1 MTKQTDKKSIF
12 TRFID
17 GISAIFIPIVNLL
30 SAAGILKGVMLI
42 LAAAGVLS
50 QESDTYAVLN
60 AMSDSLFYF
69 LPIILADSCAKK
81 FGANRY
87 TAMVIAG
94 VLLYP
99 KLVALMSSNAA
110 LSFIGIP
117 LKSTTY
123 SSTVIPTI
131 AACALLAAVE
141 KLLTKYLPDV
151 IKGFAVPI
159 ISIFVVSLATLAVFG
174 PLGAVVSDGLA
185 MGYDFV
191 HSLSPIAAGLVL
203 GATIQLMVLIG
214 VHWSFILIAMNNIAL
229 NGEDTILALIGP
241 AIFAQAG
248 AGLAVLI
255 KTKGE
260 GTALKKFRSTAVTG
274 IVSAILGVTEPVM
287 YGVNLP
293 KRKPMIAVCIGGGIG
308 GALVG
313 LSGAKARAF
322 AFPSLASFP
331 VYFGNGFGLFAA
343 ACGIGFLSAFIASM
357 LLKYDTSVSENDA
370 PTADNPAA

>member
-1 MTKQTDKKSIF
+1 MTNQNENKSLLS
-12 TRFID
+12 RFLD
-17 GISAIFIPIVNLL
+17 GISDIFGPIVNLL
-30 SAAGILKGVMLI
+30 SAAGILKGITLI
-42 LAAAGVLS
+42 LVTAGAVG
-50 QESDTYAVLN
+50 ESGSTYAVLN

-99 KLVALMSSNAA
+99 KLVALMSAQS
-110 LSFIGIP
+110 SVGFMGIP

-131 AACALLAAVE
+131 LACASLAAVE
-141 KLLTKYLPDV
+141 RLLTKYLPEV

-159 ISIFVVSLATLAVFG
+159 ISIFAVSFITLAVFG

-185 MGYDFV
+185 AGYDFL

-203 GATIQLMVLIG
+203 GGTIQLMVLVG

-229 NGEDTILALIGP
+229 NGEDTVLALIGP

-255 KTKGE
+255 KAKGD
-260 GTALKKFRSTAVTG
+260 GTAVKKFRSVAITG

-293 KRKPMIAVCIGGGIG
+293 KRKPMIAVCIGGGLG
-308 GALVG
+308 GAIVG

-331 VYFGNGFGLFAA
+331 VYFGDGFAMFAA
-343 ACGIGFLSAFIASM
+343 GCAVGFISAFVASM
-357 LLKYDTSVSENDA
+357 LLKYDTSVPEEK
-370 PTADNPAA
+370 

>member
-1 MTKQTDKKSIF
+1 MNMNNLNNNMEQKKSLLS
-12 TRFID
+12 RFLD
-17 GISAIFIPIVNLL
+17 GISDIFGPIVNLL
-30 SAAGILKGVMLI
+30 SAAGILKGIMLI
-42 LAAAGVLS
+42 LVTARVLS
-50 QESDTYAVLN
+50 DESSTYAVLN

-94 VLLYP
+94 VLIYP
-99 KLVALMSSNAA
+99 KLVAMMSAA
-110 LSFIGIP
+110 PYVSFMGIP
-117 LKSTTY
+117 LKSATY

-131 AACALLAAVE
+131 LACALLAAVE
-141 KLLTKYLPDV
+141 RLLTKYLPEV

-159 ISIFVVSLATLAVFG
+159 ISIFTVSFATLAVFG

-185 MGYDFV
+185 AGYDYV
-191 HSLSPIAAGLVL
+191 HGLSPIAAGLVL
-203 GATIQLMVLIG
+203 GATIQLMVLVG
-214 VHWSFILIAMNNIAL
+214 VQWSFILIAMNNISL
-229 NGEDTILALIGP
+229 NGEDTVLALMGP

-255 KTKGE
+255 RTKGS
-260 GTALKKFRSTAVTG
+260 GAAAKRFRSTAITG

-293 KRKPMIAVCIGGGIG
+293 KRKPMIAVCVGGGLG
-308 GALVG
+308 GAIVG

-331 VYFGNGFGLFAA
+331 VYFGEGFAMFVVGCAV
-343 ACGIGFLSAFIASM
+343 GFVSAFIVSM
-357 LLKYDTSVSENDA
+357 LLKYDTSVPEEK
-370 PTADNPAA
+370 

>member
-1 MTKQTDKKSIF
+1 MTKQNEKKTLF
-12 TRFID
+12 TRFLD
-17 GISAIFIPIVNLL
+17 GISDIFGPIINLL
-30 SAAGILKGVMLI
+30 SAAGILKGIMLI
-42 LAAAGVLS
+42 LATAGVIE
-50 QESDTYAVLN
+50 ESGNTYAVLN

-94 VLLYP
+94 VLIYP
-99 KLVALMSSNAA
+99 KLVALMSAQPSVD
-110 LSFIGIP
+110 FMGIP

-131 AACALLAAVE
+131 LACALLAAIE
-141 KLLTKYLPDV
+141 RLLTKYTPEV

-159 ISIFVVSLATLAVFG
+159 ISIFTVSFITLAVFG
-174 PLGAVVSDGLA
+174 PLGAFVSNGLA
-185 MGYDFV
+185 AGYDFV
-191 HSLSPIAAGLVL
+191 HRLSTVAAGLVL
-203 GATIQLMVLIG
+203 GSTIQLMVLVG

-229 NGEDTILALIGP
+229 NGEDTVLALIGP

-255 KTKGE
+255 KTKGD
-260 GTALKKFRSTAVTG
+260 GAAVKRFRSTAITG

-293 KRKPMIAVCIGGGIG
+293 KRKPMIAVCIGGGLG
-308 GALVG
+308 GAIVG
-313 LSGAKARAF
+313 LSGAKAKAF

-331 VYFGNGFGLFAA
+331 VYFGDGFVLFV
-343 ACGIGFLSAFIASM
+343 IGCAVGFISAFIVSM
-357 LLKYDTSVSENDA
+357 LLKYDTSVSEE
-370 PTADNPAA
+370 

>member
-1 MTKQTDKKSIF
+1 MTKQNEKKSIF
-12 TRFID
+12 TRLID

-42 LAAAGVLS
+42 LATTGALS
-50 QESDTYAVLN
+50 QESQTYAVLN

-69 LPIILADSCAKK
+69 LPIILADSCAKH

-87 TAMVIAG
+87 TAMGIAG

-99 KLVALMSSNAA
+99 KLVALMSANPS
-110 LSFIGIP
+110 LSFLGIP

-131 AACALLAAVE
+131 AACALLAGVE
-141 KLLTKYLPDV
+141 KLLNKYLPEV

-159 ISIFVVSLATLAVFG
+159 ISIFTVSLATLAAFG
-174 PLGAVVSDGLA
+174 PLGAVISDGLA
-185 MGYDFV
+185 AGYNFV
-191 HSLSPIAAGLVL
+191 HSLSPVAAGLVL
-203 GATIQLMVLIG
+203 GATIQLMVLVG

-229 NGEDTILALIGP
+229 AGEDTILALIGP

-260 GTALKKFRSTAVTG
+260 GAALKKFRSVAITG
-274 IVSAILGVTEPVM
+274 IVSAILGVPEPVM

-293 KRKPMIAVCIGGGIG
+293 KRKPMIAVCIGGGLG

-331 VYFGNGFGLFAA
+331 VYFGDGFALFAA
-343 ACGIGFLSAFIASM
+343 ACGIGFVAAFAVAM
-357 LLKYDTSVSENDA
+357 LLKFDTSV
-370 PTADNPAA
+370 PTDESHV

>member
-1 MTKQTDKKSIF
+1 MTNHTEKKSIF
-12 TRFID
+12 IRFID

-30 SAAGILKGVMLI
+30 SAAGILKGIMLI
-42 LAAAGVLS
+42 LATTGVLS
-50 QESDTYAVLN
+50 QDGDTYAVLN

-110 LSFIGIP
+110 LSFMGIP

-131 AACALLAAVE
+131 AACAMLAAVE

-159 ISIFVVSLATLAVFG
+159 ISIFTVSLVTLAVFG
-174 PLGAVVSDGLA
+174 PLGAVISDGLA
-185 MGYDFV
+185 AGYDFV

-203 GATIQLMVLIG
+203 GATIQLMVLVG

-260 GTALKKFRSTAVTG
+260 GSALKKFRSIAVTG

-331 VYFGNGFGLFAA
+331 VYFGDGFGLFAV
-343 ACGIGFLSAFIASM
+343 ACGIGFLAAFIASM
-357 LLKYDTSVSENDA
+357 LLKYDTTVPVDDVPA
-370 PTADNPAA
+370 FDNPAA

>member
-1 MTKQTDKKSIF
+1 MQMTNLNEKKSIL
-12 TRFID
+12 TRLID

-30 SAAGILKGVMLI
+30 SAAGILKGIMLI
-42 LAAAGVLS
+42 LATTGVLS

-69 LPIILADSCAKK
+69 LPIILADSCAKR

-99 KLVALMSSNAA
+99 KLVALMSANSA
-110 LSFIGIP
+110 LSFLGIP

-131 AACALLAAVE
+131 AACALLAGVE
-141 KLLTKYLPDV
+141 KLLNRYLPEV
-151 IKGFAVPI
+151 IKGFSVPI
-159 ISIFVVSLATLAVFG
+159 ISIFTVSLATLAVFG

-185 MGYDFV
+185 AGYNFV
-191 HSLSPIAAGLVL
+191 HSLSPVAAGLVL
-203 GATIQLMVLIG
+203 GATIQLMVLVG

-229 NGEDTILALIGP
+229 TGEDTILALIGP

-255 KTKGE
+255 KAKGE
-260 GTALKKFRSTAVTG
+260 RAALKKFRSTAITG

-293 KRKPMIAVCIGGGIG
+293 KRKPMIAVCVGGGLG

-331 VYFGNGFGLFAA
+331 VYFGDGFALFAA
-343 ACGIGFLSAFIASM
+343 ACALGFVAAFAVSM
-357 LLKYDTSVSENDA
+357 LLKYDAAVPEDA
-370 PTADNPAA
+370 ATV